1 MDETKSIRSPKPK
14 KDGLSKVVTSEEA
27 LSEIPLP
34 PLESGEGEVAS
45 EAKPA
50 YVSQVVEKLKVFGPQ
65 FAKQYREM
73 HPELLKT
80 QELSPS
86 AKAWKISQILHYP
99 ARLFIRMPSSEIKT
113 DTAISLPSLNLPGV
127 LRINSLRLE
136 NRPSLPGGYDQ
147 KKPVQPRKRRR
158 Q

>member
-1 MDETKSIRSPKPK
+1 VDETKSLRLPKSK
-14 KDGLSKVVTSEEA
+14 KIGLSKKVTLEET

-34 PLESGEGEVAS
+34 PLESGEVKVAS
-45 EAKPA
+45 EAKPTHI
-50 YVSQVVEKLKVFGPQ
+50 SQVVEKLKVFGPQ

-73 HPELLKT
+73 HPELLKI

-86 AKAWKISQILHYP
+86 AKAWKVSQILHYP

-113 DTAISLPSLNLPGV
+113 DTAISLPPLNLPGV

-147 KKPVQPRKRRR
+147 KKPPKHRIRRK
-158 Q
+158 